1 LALIDG
7 PSSFASGHPIA
18 ATPHHVGCVVPTLSA
33 GLSVYADGL
42 GLVRR
47 TAAIA
52 VASQQV
58 CVCFLEL
65 APGFFLE
72 LISPTSAASQLTR
85 YLRTGFYHLCFL
97 VENLD
102 AAAAHLSGRR
112 FVGLPPFTSEAFAN
126 KRCQFFISSLEHLVE
141 LCETTPADFESF
153 LATRF
158 LPQPIERTHE
168 VDA

>member
-1 LALIDG
+1 LASID
-7 PSSFASGHPIA
+7 P
-18 ATPHHVGCVVPTLSA
+18 ATPHHVGCAVSTLAA

-47 TAAIA
+47 TAAIE
-52 VASQQV
+52 VPSQQV
-58 CVCFLEL
+58 RVCFLEL

-72 LISPTSAASQLTR
+72 LIAPTNDASQLTR

-102 AAAAHLSGRR
+102 AAAARLSKRR
-112 FVGLPPFTSEAFAN
+112 FVGMPPFASEAFAN
-126 KRCQFFISSLEHLVE
+126 RRCQFFLSPLEHLVE
-141 LCETTPADFESF
+141 LCETTPADFERF

-158 LPQPIERTHE
+158 LPE
-168 VDA
+168 VEV